1 MDLATIKIDLAQK
14 LFKIED
20 KAFLE
25 YLEALL
31 DTKKQT
37 DSWDEMPDN
46 IRRSLEISLQ
56 QSERN
61 ETISHQEVMK
71 KYEKWRKK

>member
-20 KAFLE
+20 IAFLE

-31 DTKKQT
+31 DKDKQG

-56 QSERN
+56 QSERG
-61 ETISHQEVMK
+61 ETIPHEDVMK

>member
-14 LFKIED
+14 LFKIKD

-31 DTKKQT
+31 DTNKQT
-37 DSWDEMPDN
+37 DSWDDMPDT
-46 IRRSLEISLQ
+46 IRQSLEISLQ
-56 QSERN
+56 QSERG
-61 ETISHQEVMK
+61 ETLTHEEVMK
-71 KYEKWRKK
+71 RY